1 MSFARDVPTR
11 TLIRHSSSIGRLCAA
26 IIDRDKGVDRGR
38 MGGQKRGRGRDR
50 GWKPRPE
57 AEDIRALK
65 LEQGQHEQH
74 HQQKLHKNYRE
85 RGRERQGYLAR
96 KRENKLLHCLSGE
109 GNTYTQMC
117 VVVPF
122 RPPTPLTPP
131 SCALPVQ
138 LHFSCPAARSPCAA
152 AKTTRKTVGKAAG
165 QLTTRSISYL
175 QLCPDYDSSR
185 KMRPD
190 SWKLLKFSME
200 LGFRVA
206 LTLTHSTCLC

>member
-122 RPPTPLTPP
+122 RPPTPLTPHP
-131 SCALPVQ
+131 ALFLSSC
-138 LHFSCPAARSPCAA
+138 
-152 AKTTRKTVGKAAG
+152 
-165 QLTTRSISYL
+165 ISHVL
-175 QLCPDYDSSR
+175 LLGVLVL
-185 KMRPD
+185 
-190 SWKLLKFSME
+190 LLKQQGKLWE
-200 LGFRVA
+200 KQQDNWQQGA
-206 LTLTHSTCLC
+206 